1 MKRNLMMALPWFPC
15 FDDAP
20 PPPPPAPTP
29 EPPAVKPPQTFTQDQ
44 LNKFLADDRRKH
56 QDQVK
61 QTVVQLEE
69 LKKNVQLSEQA
80 KTELESRIETL
91 NSSLMTTEERSKA
104 ELAKKDKEL
113 KGVAESLS
121 KERDNWKSSYA
132 SEVITNKILKASVD
146 HKAVSSDQMLD
157 LLMPKTRLVE
167 VLDTDGKTVKGYIP
181 KAKIK
186 TVNDKG
192 EEIELDLTIEE
203 TMKRLKEMPERY
215 GNLFDGGV
223 QGGLGGKGSTGGSGT
238 TGGNLMDLAKQGGE
252 TYRANRQKFGLGK
265 RKSSQ

>member
-1 MKRNLMMALPWFPC
+1 MKRNLMLAHPWFPC
-15 FDDAP
+15 FDDV
-20 PPPPPAPTP
+20 PPPAPP
-29 EPPAVKPPQTFTQDQ
+29 IDPPPPVVKPPQTFTQDQ

-56 QDQVK
+56 QEQIK
-61 QTVVQLEE
+61 TTVTQLEE
-69 LKKNVQLSEQA
+69 LKKTAQMSDQQRL
-80 KTELESRIETL
+80 ELETRIETL

-104 ELAKKDKEL
+104 DLAKKDKEL
-113 KGVAESLS
+113 QGVSQVLT
-121 KERDNWKSSYA
+121 KERDTWKTQYA
-132 SEVITNKILKASVD
+132 SEVITNKILKAASE
-146 HKAVSSDQMLD
+146 HKAVSADQMLD

-223 QGGLGGKGSTGGSGT
+223 KGGLGGAGSTNAGGTSGA
-238 TGGNLMDLAKQGGE
+238 NLTDLAKQGADA
-252 TYRANRQKFGLGK
+252 YRANRAKFGLGR
-265 RKSSQ
+265 RKSS